1 MDSLANADEYQAAI
15 NDCRALQIKYRLK
28 GNVVICAKW
37 ELARQVEEAVT
48 APDAP
53 QPNEG
58 GADVAP
64 FFHARSAAGGRAGR
78 PSRLGAVGQDGRP
91 CPVGHPRNEPGLL
104 YRFLQAR
111 A

>member
-53 QPNEG
+53 QP
-58 GADVAP
+58 
-64 FFHARSAAGGRAGR
+64 
-78 PSRLGAVGQDGRP
+78 
-91 CPVGHPRNEPGLL
+91 
-104 YRFLQAR
+104 
-111 A
+111 